1 MEKWIDFF
9 NSFTTSV
16 EYCCEIDHELTA
28 RTNIQG
34 THLLVFSKYL
44 FALWNT
50 AIMLFQLELDWL
62 DWLKIGCGLLLETN
76 DGRWIF

>member
-1 MEKWIDFF
+1 MEQIGNCFEWNNCWNKDGEVNRLFLTVLQHRSNIA
-9 NSFTTSV
+9 V
-16 EYCCEIDHELTA
+16 KLIMKLTA

-50 AIMLFQLELDWL
+50 AIMLFQLELD
-62 DWLKIGCGLLLETN
+62 
-76 DGRWIF
+76 